1 MRSVLLFVA
10 VCGAHA
16 SLPWEVKNGMDQTR
30 DMMIK
35 APAIAKEIFAQVIPG
50 RGFRRGPI
58 SAEDCVAM
66 KNMTSETLARMSNST
81 VECVD
86 GLMSFA
92 ETLCTPACQKSEMFG
107 KSSTSGRR
115 LMGGDME
122 SPSKAC
128 VDPCFSPLMS
138 SFITLMKS
146 AGNPENPK
154 CASLYDSSSRR
165 NMGRKLLG
173 GNMDNMDSNQ
183 VEIILGSLCS
193 KNAKGD
199 YCMELLEQID
209 NSSSTSESPSDRDAK
224 CASNCDEQSDYPS
237 VGSSCNEI
245 PCPTCDNLFTTSC
258 KTCATTYGCGGC
270 LDCNIANSGECNI
283 QSNKIKMMKGLG
295 CCFGTLVVMS
305 SVADSTT
312 STTSMANG
320 VQDLKTCGVTVSTT
334 PCPMAG
340 IEQVEV
346 KAQTKLSGI
355 TIALF
360 DSAAQTA
367 FKKGMAKTAGV
378 SEKKVRDTG
387 YFCRKG
393 LTLS

>member
-1 MRSVLLFVA
+1 
-10 VCGAHA
+10 
-16 SLPWEVKNGMDQTR
+16 
-30 DMMIK
+30 
-35 APAIAKEIFAQVIPG
+35 
-50 RGFRRGPI
+50 
-58 SAEDCVAM
+58 
-66 KNMTSETLARMSNST
+66 
-81 VECVD
+81 
-86 GLMSFA
+86 
-92 ETLCTPACQKSEMFG
+92 
-107 KSSTSGRR
+107 
-115 LMGGDME
+115 
-122 SPSKAC
+122 
-128 VDPCFSPLMS
+128 
-138 SFITLMKS
+138 
-146 AGNPENPK
+146 
-154 CASLYDSSSRR
+154 
-165 NMGRKLLG
+165 
-173 GNMDNMDSNQ
+173 MDNMDSNQ

-237 VGSSCNEI
+237 VGSSCSEI

-295 CCFGTLVVMS
+295 CCFGTFVVMS
-305 SVADSTT
+305 SVAD
-312 STTSMANG
+312 ARPDHIAVRRR

-378 SEKKVRDTG
+378 SEKKVAILDYSEVTVRRAAGLQVDSQVLLTGSAVDTASAVNAKISDTTALAANIQAEAPTG
-387 YFCRKG
+387 SAMKTVAVTSSSG
-393 LTLS
+393 TMVKVAADTTQVGGNGMTAQVSVASTLVGTLLSLLHSST